1 MFNRYYQQEL
11 FHLKELAREFSKVHP
26 ALAPMLS
33 GKTSD
38 PDVERLMEGVAFL
51 AGMLRQKLD
60 DEFPEIIH
68 GLIQLIFPHYLR
80 PIPATTMIAFTPKV
94 GLKESTVIPSGI
106 EIASIPVEGTSCK
119 FQTCCELDVHPL
131 NLDSAELIESP
142 GSPTSI
148 RLGIRLTGMSL
159 SNWKVAKIRFFLGGE
174 YSQASNIYFLLNR
187 CVRRIIVR
195 PSEGGESMELSP
207 NSVVPAG
214 FSPEEALFPYPGQ
227 SFPGYRLL
235 QEYFILPEKF
245 LSLDLTGLD
254 KWYNKGDGSAFDIIF
269 ELGNIPIALPRIQRN
284 NFVLFVSPAVNIF
297 PHDADPIMVNHQKAE
312 YRVRP
317 TTRQDGHYQ
326 VYSID
331 SVTGLVQGTVE
342 HREYRPFAFFG
353 QQEKGIPVYNVAW
366 KNSQISQSSE
376 VYLSLTYPPWAEL
389 AASETLSISLRC
401 TNASLPENI
410 QLGDI
415 SQPTETSPELMEFRN
430 ILPPTAPIQPPI
442 GSNMLWH
449 FLSHLSLNYLSLSSG
464 DNIKELLRL
473 YIFPEGRDRAKIAAN
488 TRRVNGI
495 VDVRTTSVDRLV
507 SGYMMRGQ
515 EIRMKLRQDYFASP
529 GDMFLF
535 GSVMDYFFGVYSS
548 MNSFIHLV
556 IEESTTGETYSWP
569 PRVGDRPLT

>member
-68 GLIQLIFPHYLR
+68 GLIQLIFPHYIR
-80 PIPATTMIAFTPKV
+80 PIPATTMIAFTPKA

-106 EIASIPVEGTSCK
+106 KIASIPVEGTSCK

-131 NLDSAELIESP
+131 SLDNAELIESP

-148 RLGIRLTGMSL
+148 RLGLRLTGMSL
-159 SNWKVAKIRFFLGGE
+159 SNWEVSKIRFFLSGE

-207 NSVVPAG
+207 DSVVPAG
-214 FSPEEALFPYPGQ
+214 FSSEEALFPYPGQ

-245 LSLDLTGLD
+245 LFLDLTGLD
-254 KWYNKGDGSAFDIIF
+254 KWYNRGEGQTFDIIF
-269 ELGNIPIALPRIQRN
+269 ELGNIPIAFPRIQRD

-297 PHDADPIMVNHQKAE
+297 SHDADPITVNHQQTE

-342 HREYRPFAFFG
+342 HREYMPFAFFG
-353 QQEKGIPVYNVAW
+353 QQQQQIPVYNVAW
-366 KNSQISQSSE
+366 KNSQISQSAE
-376 VYLSLTYPPWAEL
+376 VYVSLTYPPWAEL
-389 AASETLSISLRC
+389 SASETLSISLRC

-415 SQPTETSPELMEFRN
+415 SQPTETSPELMAFRN

-449 FLSHLSLNYLSLSSG
+449 FLSHLSLNYLSLASR

-473 YIFPEGRDRAKIAAN
+473 YVFPEGRDRAKIAAN
-488 TRRVNGI
+488 TRRVDGI
-495 VDVRTTSVDRLV
+495 IDVRTMPVDRLV

-548 MNSFIHLV
+548 MNSFTYLV

>member
-68 GLIQLIFPHYLR
+68 GLIQLIFPHYIR
-80 PIPATTMIAFTPKV
+80 PIPATTMIAFTPKT

-131 NLDSAELIESP
+131 SLDNAELIESP

-148 RLGIRLTGMSL
+148 RLGFRLTGMSL
-159 SNWKVAKIRFFLGGE
+159 SNWEVAKIRFFLSGE

-195 PSEGGESMELSP
+195 PSEGGESMDLSP
-207 NSVVPAG
+207 DSVVPAG
-214 FSPEEALFPYPGQ
+214 FSSEEALFPYPGQ

-245 LSLDLTGLD
+245 LFLDLTGLD
-254 KWYNKGDGSAFDIIF
+254 KWYNRGEGQTFDIIF
-269 ELGNIPIALPRIQRN
+269 ELGNIPIALPRIQRD

-297 PHDADPIMVNHQKAE
+297 SHDADPIMVNHQQTE

-331 SVTGLVQGTVE
+331 NVTGLVQGTVE
-342 HREYRPFAFFG
+342 HREYMPFAFFG
-353 QQEKGIPVYNVAW
+353 QQQQKIPVYNVAW
-366 KNSQISQSSE
+366 KNSQISQSPE
-376 VYLSLTYPPWAEL
+376 VYVSLTYPPWAEL
-389 AASETLSISLRC
+389 SASETLSISLRC

-430 ILPPTAPIQPPI
+430 ILPPTASIQPPI
-442 GSNMLWH
+442 GSNTLWH
-449 FLSHLSLNYLSLSSG
+449 FLSHLSLNYLSLASR

-488 TRRVNGI
+488 TRRVDGI
-495 VDVRTTSVDRLV
+495 IDVRTMPVDRLV
-507 SGYMMRGQ
+507 SGYMMRGR

-548 MNSFIHLV
+548 MNSFTHLV
-556 IEESTTGETYSWP
+556 IEECTTGETYSWP